1 MGKPEKPAPIA
12 EEKASDA
19 QADLAAKSWKIIQ
32 DAILNQKLPGQVKED
47 SPLAKAA
54 ALKSWGVVKDAL
66 LKQASSGVV
75 EDKRKLPRNRRSS
88 AFACRQHRRSDM
100 GYAGRSWRRGS
111 NTTSASVT
119 PEASRDPSPRKPRD
133 SASAPNSGSG
143 IRKSRAPIRRT
154 SSSSKLL
161 RGGIIKRDPTTT
173 NSRFGSL
180 RFG

>member
-111 NTTSASVT
+111 NTTSATAS
-119 PEASRDPSPRKPRD
+119 PEHSQSSSPR
-133 SASAPNSGSG
+133 SLNGSSRG
-143 IRKSRAPIRRT
+143 IRSQNT
-154 SSSSKLL
+154 SS
-161 RGGIIKRDPTTT
+161 RGVSRQGSMRAGSIIQRDMPKA

-180 RFG
+180 RNL